1 MPDSPLSRL
10 ATSLRRR
17 IGRRLTL
24 ARWAKI
30 GLVPTVGVIMYLGHR
45 SQWIVFGGSVL
56 ILLEILAI
64 MVGEAQR
71 CPLCDASL
79 VIRHERYDELAYT
92 CPECGYVID

>member
-1 MPDSPLSRL
+1 MLSAL
-10 ATSLRRR
+10 ETSLRRK

-30 GLVPTVGVIMYLGHR
+30 LIVPTLGGAIYLRHLSPWFACAGLA
-45 SQWIVFGGSVL
+45 L
-56 ILLEILAI
+56 ILLEILGI

-79 VIRHERYDELAYT
+79 VIRHDRVEDFAT
-92 CPECGYVID
+92 QCPDCGFVID